1 MLKLPQEVK
10 YMGILRNNKL
20 NELEQNESTKGD
32 DDVVNHYRKESNLL
46 TSEQIIAI
54 RKKYRLTQ
62 LQFAKLLGINK
73 DTLISY
79 ENGALQ
85 DIAHDNLIRLISDIN
100 NFIYLWKLRKY
111 MFYKD
116 EQKCVEEENKI
127 AL

>member
-1 MLKLPQEVK
+1 
-10 YMGILRNNKL
+10 MGILRNNKL
-20 NELEQNESTKGD
+20 NKLEQNENTKDD

-100 NFIYLWKLRKY
+100 NFTYLWKLRKY

-116 EQKCVEEENKI
+116 EQKLIEEVVKQ
-127 AL
+127 

>member
-1 MLKLPQEVK
+1 
-10 YMGILRNNKL
+10 MGISRNNKL
-20 NELEQNESTKGD
+20 NKLELNENTKIN
-32 DDVVNHYRKESNLL
+32 DDVIKHYRKESNLL
-46 TSEQIIAI
+46 TSEQIISI

-85 DIAHDNLIRLISDIN
+85 DIAHDNLIRLISDVN
-100 NFIYLWKLRKY
+100 NFTYLWQLRKY

-127 AL
+127 ALWLLKY